1 MGEKWLC
8 RSDSPQ
14 VEGWGRV
21 CVHGLTTA
29 LELGY
34 QLCSIGES
42 FTMKETVSGG
52 FGRNQKTATTLSA
65 PHIPPLYLLAFLS
78 IGSTLLASGSSCL
91 FEYSWVEKKKIR
103 LFTFNFMTILSSHSN
118 YFYFTCFDF
127 PITLVKH

>member
-91 FEYSWVEKKKIR
+91 FEYSSFLVDRGTVKGQQDRGLGAFLTMNKNNIEP
-103 LFTFNFMTILSSHSN
+103 LS
-118 YFYFTCFDF
+118 T
-127 PITLVKH
+127 KHGAK